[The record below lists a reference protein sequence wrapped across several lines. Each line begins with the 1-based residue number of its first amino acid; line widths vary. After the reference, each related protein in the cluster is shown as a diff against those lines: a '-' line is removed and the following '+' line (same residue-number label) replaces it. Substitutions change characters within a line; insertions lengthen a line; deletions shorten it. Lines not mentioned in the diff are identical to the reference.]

1 MTSVGIC
8 PVCGKKF
15 TKRRSNHIYCSKKC
29 CAMAAELRRKTT
41 YTTPSLGTE
50 MECLYPPCHN
60 TFRKR
65 NGSQKYCCA
74 KCRELAIK
82 HNAKTNATT
91 EHQTKKHIPL
101 TLEEISRRMLEMGYG
116 NSYGRFCLDHPE
128 LCRKEK

>member
-8 PVCGKKF
+8 PICGKKF

-29 CAMAAELRRKTT
+29 SARARELQRKTT

-50 MECLYPPCHN
+50 MECLYSLCHN

-65 NGSQKYCCA
+65 NGSQKYCCT

-82 HNAKTNATT
+82 HNAKATT

-101 TLEEISRRMLEMGYG
+101 TLEEISKKMNDMGYG
-116 NSYGRFCLDHPE
+116 NHYGQFVLDHPE